1 MNREFSYIDAI
12 EMSTYFE
19 NYDGMDNDFHLKQEF
34 KDKLKKAAK
43 ILAGTGALV
52 GLAIA
57 FGPGLLSAA
66 TPVMEAIK
74 KYLAATGVDTKGM
87 GAGEKLK
94 TFYEKVFKE
103 KADTKDK
110 DGPKK
115 IVEKILKFFKDL
127 KEKKDKGQLTDL
139 EKMLLDTAN
148 KTVSDIDSGKVNP
161 EDLITDTT
169 GSKDTGKKTKAGVD
183 GVEVTTKVDTKTIFI
198 AVAALVALMYFS
210 KK

>member
-19 NYDGMDNDFHLKQEF
+19 NYDDSNDFHLNQRLRE
-34 KDKLKKAAK
+34 KLKKALPK
-43 ILAGTGALV
+43 IAAIGAAV
-52 GLAIA
+52 GLGIA
-57 FGPGLLSAA
+57 FGPALLSSIA
-66 TPVMEAIK
+66 PMLPAIK
-74 KYLAATGVDTKGM
+74 KYLNANGVNTKGM

-94 TFYEKVFKE
+94 AFYEKVFKE

-115 IVEKILKFFKDL
+115 IVERILNFFKDL
-127 KEKKDKGQLTDL
+127 KERKKSGQLGPLESALVETAEKTLTGIDQGNIDPADL
-139 EKMLLDTAN
+139 VNETGGNITK
-148 KTVSDIDSGKVNP
+148 SGV
-161 EDLITDTT
+161 E
-169 GSKDTGKKTKAGVD
+169 
-183 GVEVTTKVDTKTIFI
+183 GVEVSTKIDTKTIFI